1 MSIVLHQKDSMVLL
15 RVLLVLPEM
24 EEVVE
29 MEDQEVVTVQLQIH
43 CQTLSVPELYQ
54 TAGPPVNPTPIAL
67 TLVFAVL
74 MAAQILVSM
83 AHNVIQYFH
92 ISKIKN
98 FFIYTVLYSN

>member
-1 MSIVLHQKDSMVLL
+1 MVLL

-24 EEVVE
+24 EEAVE

-43 CQTLSVPELYQ
+43 CQTLNAPELYP
-54 TAGPPVNPTPIAL
+54 TAGLPANPTLIAL

-74 MAAQILVSM
+74 MAAQILVLM

-92 ISKIKN
+92 ILKKSKISI
-98 FFIYTVLYSN
+98 FFHLKSFIF

>member
-1 MSIVLHQKDSMVLL
+1 MALL

-24 EEVVE
+24 EEAVE
-29 MEDQEVVTVQLQIH
+29 MEDQEVETVQLQIH

-92 ISKIKN
+92 ISKNQN
-98 FFIYTVLYSN
+98 FLIIISPAEFLF